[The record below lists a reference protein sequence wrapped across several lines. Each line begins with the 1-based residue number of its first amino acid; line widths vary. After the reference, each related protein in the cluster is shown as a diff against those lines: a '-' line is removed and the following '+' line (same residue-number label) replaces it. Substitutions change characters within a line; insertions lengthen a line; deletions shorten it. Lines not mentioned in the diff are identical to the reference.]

1 MLPFSGLDIS
11 NSPAQMVQACEPPHG
26 EAMRIV
32 TLEEHFSLLNVG
44 GKAAPPPPAVANAE
58 NMPSVVRNVGD
69 KITDLGA
76 GRIAEM
82 DRYGITVQ
90 VMSKAGIHMGPSADM
105 FEGDEAVTF
114 AKKFNDQAAQKI
126 SAHPGRLAAFAH
138 LAASIPEAAADE
150 LERTVVE
157 YGFKGALIS
166 GMIRGRFLDD
176 AKFSPLLARAEIL
189 DVPLYIH
196 PGPPPAEVRKAYY
209 EGAFSQKVTMALAT
223 FAWGWHYETALHV
236 MRLAVSGTLD
246 KYPRLNL
253 IIGHMGEALPF
264 VLARCE
270 HEFGSDISYLSR
282 PLSKIIADQVYVT
295 SAGFFTNPPFLA
307 ALQTFGIDRL
317 MFSVDYP
324 YASHAA
330 GRAFLDNV
338 PLSGDDLEKFAHG
351 NADRLLKLNAQ

>member
-1 MLPFSGLDIS
+1 
-11 NSPAQMVQACEPPHG
+11 
-26 EAMRIV
+26 MRIV

-44 GKAAPPPPAVANAE
+44 GRSAPPPPIVADAE
-58 NMPSVVRNVGD
+58 NMPAVMRNVGD
-69 KITDLGA
+69 KITDLGE

-90 VMSKAGIHMGPSADM
+90 VVSKAGIHMGPSADM
-105 FEGDEAVTF
+105 FEGDEAVAF
-114 AKKFNDQAAQKI
+114 AKAFNDDAARKI
-126 SAHPGRLAAFAH
+126 AARPDRLAAFAH
-138 LAASIPEAAADE
+138 LSANIPEAAADE
-150 LERTVVE
+150 LERTVSG

-166 GMIRGRFLDD
+166 GMVRGRFLDD
-176 AKFSPLLARAEIL
+176 AKFAPLLARAEKL

-209 EGAFSQKVTMALAT
+209 EGSFSQKIGMGLAT

-236 MRLAVSGTLD
+236 VRLAVSGTLD

-253 IIGHMGEALPF
+253 IIGHTGEALPF

-270 HEFGSDISYLSR
+270 HEFSSDLAYLSR
-282 PLSKIIADQVYVT
+282 PLSKIITDQVYVT

-317 MFSVDYP
+317 MFSIDYP
-324 YASHAA
+324 YASNAE
-330 GRAFLDNV
+330 GREFLDNV
-338 PLSGDDLEKFAHG
+338 PLSPGDLEKFAHG
-351 NADRLLKLNAQ
+351 NADRLLKLKV